1 VIEFRRFLS
10 LISGSVVTQLHQHSL
25 LRVTLH
31 SLYMY
36 LDNFGLE
43 CFLFLKSVDKGM
55 ITLLCVLLMCR
66 ALQLLNIVYSRQCF
80 IFILLESQADSM
92 LLSI

>member
-1 VIEFRRFLS
+1 
-10 LISGSVVTQLHQHSL
+10 
-25 LRVTLH
+25 
-31 SLYMY
+31 MY